1 MVQNFTRMPPDP
13 LEGIFAVLIFI
24 ERIAQHSDHNR
35 VTARQRLL
43 KHTVSVGTAL
53 VSVYGIWRYPRF
65 SMLESNMNPAY
76 FVWDEELGSSGILH
90 VWCDSRCLY
99 RVSVSA
105 AAAEASHWQWHCD
118 GDLPGGRLRT
128 LLPTLHSLPLPT
140 HFHRGPCREVQHT
153 VPQVQVC
160 AS

>member
-1 MVQNFTRMPPDP
+1 MVQNFARMPPDP

-24 ERIAQHSDHNR
+24 EQIAQHSDHNR
-35 VTARQRLL
+35 VTTRQRLL
-43 KHTVSVGTAL
+43 SIQYSWNSFIVCIRNMKISTFQHVGIQYEPGLFCLRA
-53 VSVYGIWRYPRF
+53 RYLWYSP
-65 SMLESNMNPAY
+65 
-76 FVWDEELGSSGILH
+76 
-90 VWCDSRCLY
+90 CDSRCLY
-99 RVSVSA
+99 RVSISA

-140 HFHRGPCREVQHT
+140 HFHCGPCREVQHT

-160 AS
+160 TSQLR